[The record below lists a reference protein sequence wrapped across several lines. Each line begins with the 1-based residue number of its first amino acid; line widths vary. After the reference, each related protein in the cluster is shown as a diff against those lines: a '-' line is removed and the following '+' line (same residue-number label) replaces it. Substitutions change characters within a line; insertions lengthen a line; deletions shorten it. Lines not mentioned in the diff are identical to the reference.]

1 METVLGQTNVLAAG
15 MFVWK
20 WLRKY
25 ENDEKCYFNI
35 VKRPKYCKPR
45 KESEF
50 NFQNI
55 IGPHSKVWRE
65 KM

>member
-1 METVLGQTNVLAAG
+1 

-25 ENDEKCYFNI
+25 ENDEKYYFNI
-35 VKRPKYCKPR
+35 VKRQKYCKPG

-50 NFQNI
+50 NFQFTFQTLDLNNCAFKKKLI
-55 IGPHSKVWRE
+55 FF
-65 KM
+65 